1 MTADRTFASW
11 VAPIAAQIREGRAQ
25 VIRAAH
31 QMLPELWRTP
41 SPLPGWSYQDV
52 LAHLASSD
60 ASDFHLVLRAVIARE
75 RVDASLLSEPDA
87 RNARNVEE
95 RRGRSVE
102 ELIAELEEAGEETQ
116 ELLSRLSEDDKEL
129 RQKDIPM
136 SLGEGLARD
145 PGGHDREHL
154 AQIRQAL
161 DSVML

>member
-1 MTADRTFASW
+1 MTDRTFAPW
-11 VAPIAAQIREGRAQ
+11 VGPIAKPLREGRAQ

-60 ASDFHLVLRAVIARE
+60 TSGLHLVLRAVIARE
-75 RVDASLLSEPDA
+75 PVDASLLSEVDA

-95 RRGRSVE
+95 RRGRTVA

-116 ELLSRLSEDDKEL
+116 ELLSRLTEDDQEL
-129 RQKDIPM
+129 RQEDIPM
-136 SLGEGLARD
+136 SLGEGLGGD

-154 AQIRQAL
+154 AQFRKAL